1 MLLVLSTMFSVL
13 AIIAIALVAVI
24 AVYMVLG
31 LVLVENLRECDNP
44 HQALQLQTQFL
55 ANGMSRTIKVDL
67 EEYGVFGSPQLP
79 AKPSFP
85 SGDKKSV
92 VAARANKQQTT
103 STVYGVA
110 PQ

>member
-1 MLLVLSTMFSVL
+1 MFLALSVTFWVLTIV
-13 AIIAIALVAVI
+13 AIALVAVI

-31 LVLVENLRECDNP
+31 LVLVENLHECDNP
-44 HQALQLQTQFL
+44 HKALQLQTHFL

-67 EEYGVFGSPQLP
+67 EEYGVFGSPQLS

-85 SGDKKSV
+85 SGGKKSV
-92 VAARANKQQTT
+92 AEAKANKQQTT